1 MKLLII
7 LSIEE
12 FVNDVRNIL
21 AGHNIPAYSEM
32 EVQGQKVDNA
42 NPDNMTSNWFAK
54 TPTAVFSNLF
64 FVIHTEQEIQSI
76 MDEVEQYN
84 QRNAESTNP
93 LHAYQ
98 LDVDKAVG

>member
-12 FVNDVRNIL
+12 FVNDVRKIL
-21 AGHNIPAYSEM
+21 AGHDIPAYSEV
-32 EVQGQKVDNA
+32 EVQGRKVENA
-42 NPDNMTSNWFAK
+42 NPDQVLSNWFGEAR
-54 TPTAVFSNLF
+54 TGVFSNLF

-76 MDEVEQYN
+76 MDAVEQYN
-84 QRNAESTNP
+84 QQHAESTNP